1 MSTLLHIQA
10 SPRERSYSTKVANAF
25 KSSYL
30 EAHPDSKID
39 LFDIFAE
46 DLPSFDGYAL
56 DAKYAILNSGKPDS
70 EQLEAWGVIEGVIDR
85 VKSADAYL
93 FSVPM
98 WNFGIPYRLKQ
109 LFDII
114 IQPGYTFTVS
124 PEEGYS
130 GLLAGKKTV
139 AIYARGGEYIEGTP
153 GEAMDF
159 QKKYLDTILGFIG
172 LTDVVSIIAE
182 PTLASGPDAAQD
194 ALKRAIATAQ
204 AVDAL

>member
-1 MSTLLHIQA
+1 MSSLLHIKA

-25 KSSYL
+25 KSAYL
-30 EAHPDSKID
+30 EAKPDSKID
-39 LFDIFAE
+39 VFDIFAE
-46 DLPSFDGYAL
+46 ELPSFDGYAL
-56 DAKYAILNSGKPDS
+56 DAKYAILNSGKPDP
-70 EQLEAWGVIEGVIDR
+70 EQLASWAVIEKVIER
-85 VKSADAYL
+85 FKSADAYL

-114 IQPGYTFTVS
+114 VQPGYTFTVS
-124 PEEGYS
+124 PEEGYA

-139 AIYARGGEYIEGTP
+139 AIYSRGGEYLEGTP
-153 GEAMDF
+153 GEAVDF

-182 PTLASGPDAAQD
+182 PTLAAGPEAAQE